1 MTAEA
6 SVPFLDL
13 SSINARFQN
22 EFEAA
27 WTRVRKRGQWVL
39 GPELEAFESEF
50 ANYCGVTHAVGVANG
65 LDALELVL
73 RAWKI
78 GPGDEVIVPG
88 NTFIATWLSVEM
100 VGATIVPV
108 DPDPLTHTIDASSI
122 ESALS
127 PRTRVI
133 IPVHLYGRPA
143 EMDGI
148 MDLARSRN
156 VRVLEDAA
164 QAHGAC
170 FRGVRTGG
178 LGDAAAFSFYP
189 GKNLGALGDGG
200 AVTTNDTALANAIRQ
215 LRNYGGVL
223 RYVHETAGRNS
234 RLDELQAAFLRAKL
248 PLLDADNA
256 RRSQIARRYT
266 AGLEGMALIAPLPAE
281 DRGPLDVAWHLYV
294 VRHARRDALR
304 KHLAQLGV
312 ETHVHYPTP
321 PSRQE
326 AFAGSSTVE
335 NRHLPLSEHLASEV
349 FSLPMGP
356 TMSDADVDHVISAL
370 GEGLRRLDSAPEI
383 S

>member
-1 MTAEA
+1 MTAQA
-6 SVPFLDL
+6 NIPFLDL
-13 SSINARFQN
+13 SSVNARFHN

-27 WTRVRKRGQWVL
+27 WARVRKRGQWVL

-65 LDALELVL
+65 LDALALVL

-78 GPGDEVIVPG
+78 GPGDEVVVPG
-88 NTFIATWLSVEM
+88 NTFIATWLAVEM
-100 VGATIVPV
+100 VGATIVPI
-108 DPDPLTHTIDASSI
+108 DPDPLTHTIDASAI

-143 EMDGI
+143 EMDAI
-148 MDLARSRN
+148 MDLARTRN

-170 FRGVRTGG
+170 FRGVRTGA

-200 AVTTNDTALANAIRQ
+200 AVTTNDTALANAVRQ

-256 RRSQIARRYT
+256 RRSQIARRYA
-266 AGLEGMALIAPLPAE
+266 AGLDGMPLTAPWPAE
-281 DRGPLDVAWHLYV
+281 ERCLDVVWHLYV
-294 VRHARRDALR
+294 VRHTRRDALR
-304 KHLAQLGV
+304 KSLAQLGV
-312 ETHVHYPTP
+312 ETNVHYPTP
-321 PSRQE
+321 PSRQA
-326 AFAGSSTVE
+326 AFAGSSAVAA
-335 NRHLPLSEHLASEV
+335 RHLPLSEKLASEV

-356 TMSDADVDHVISAL
+356 TMSDADVDHVISAM
-370 GEGLRRLDSAPEI
+370 GEGLRRLDSTTEI
-383 S
+383 T